1 MTGVF
6 DEGYRYYYIGGF
18 GHSVMTSADL
28 SVTSSADKDG
38 DATISTDSRSSDSLV
53 LQIIDY
59 DEESVTLKW
68 NRLTDLDIASYLIKF
83 GTSSSSY
90 SNSQEVPKAYITNAT
105 VHGLTEGET
114 YYFEIQAL
122 DSDGSDVS
130 DSSQQIVVSTKKWI
144 FEDVSYLHP
153 NYDSISS
160 LVDWGI
166 FEGYSDGTF
175 KPDWKINRAELL
187 KIFIS
192 GQGIE
197 PSADLYNNCFTDV
210 KSEWFAKYICY
221 AKSKD

>member
-1 MTGVF
+1 MEMQQF
-6 DEGYRYYYIGGF
+6 QQIP
-18 GHSVMTSADL
+18 DL
-28 SVTSSADKDG
+28 QIVC
-38 DATISTDSRSSDSLV
+38 

-130 DSSQQIVVSTKKWI
+130 DSSQQIVVSTKMDI
-144 FEDVSYLHP
+144 
-153 NYDSISS
+153 
-160 LVDWGI
+160 
-166 FEGYSDGTF
+166 
-175 KPDWKINRAELL
+175 
-187 KIFIS
+187 
-192 GQGIE
+192 
-197 PSADLYNNCFTDV
+197 
-210 KSEWFAKYICY
+210 
-221 AKSKD
+221 